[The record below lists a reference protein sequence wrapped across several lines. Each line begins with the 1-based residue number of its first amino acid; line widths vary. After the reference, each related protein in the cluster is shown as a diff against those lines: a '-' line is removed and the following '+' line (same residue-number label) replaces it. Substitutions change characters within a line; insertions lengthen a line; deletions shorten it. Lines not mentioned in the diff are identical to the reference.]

1 MTERLQKIL
10 SQYGLASRRQ
20 AEQMIESGQVQVN
33 GEVAHL
39 GQRADPSCDRI
50 EVNQQPLQSHHR
62 PTQHYLLLHKPL
74 GMVSTCADPQG
85 RPTVL
90 DVLPPDLQSL
100 GMHPVGRLDAY
111 TTGALLLTNDGDFTF
126 RLTHPRHDIPKTYR
140 VCVEGQVLPDALE
153 AWRKG
158 IKLDHRPTR
167 PAEVNV
173 IAKGS
178 NQTQLKVVLQEG
190 RNRQI
195 RRVAQALG
203 YRVLDL
209 HRTAVGSVE
218 LGNLP
223 EGAHR
228 ALSSAEIK
236 ALLAESSVQSAP
248 LTNLPYPPVAAS
260 PSPS

>member
-1 MTERLQKIL
+1 MAERLQKIL

-20 AEQMIESGQVQVN
+20 AEQMIESGQVRVN
-33 GEVAHL
+33 GAIAYL

-50 EVNQQPLQSHHR
+50 EVNQQPLQAQHR

-90 DVLPPDLQSL
+90 SVLPPDLQSL
-100 GMHPVGRLDAY
+100 GLHPVGRLDAY

-140 VCVEGQVLPDALE
+140 VRLEGPMRADALE
-153 AWRKG
+153 RWRQG
-158 IKLDHRPTR
+158 IWLDNRPTR
-167 PAEVNV
+167 PAQVSV
-173 IAKGS
+173 IAQS
-178 NQTQLKVVLQEG
+178 QNQTLLEVVLQEG

-209 HRTAVGSVE
+209 HRTAVGSVP
-218 LGNLP
+218 LGSLRV
-223 EGAHR
+223 GAYR

-248 LTNLPYPPVAAS
+248 LATLPPPSVSHS
-260 PSPS
+260 PS

>member
-1 MTERLQKIL
+1 MAERLQKIL

-20 AEQMIESGQVQVN
+20 AEQMIESGQVRVN

-39 GQRADPSCDRI
+39 GQRADPNCDRI
-50 EVNQQPLQSHHR
+50 EINQQPLQAQHR

-90 DVLPPDLQSL
+90 SVLPPDLHTV
-100 GMHPVGRLDAY
+100 GIHPVGRLDAY
-111 TTGALLLTNDGDFTF
+111 TTGALLLTNDGNFTF

-140 VCVEGQVLPDALE
+140 VCLEGQVLPSALD

-158 IKLDHRPTR
+158 IELDNRPTR
-167 PAEVNV
+167 PAKVTV
-173 IAKGS
+173 MAQGQT
-178 NQTQLKVVLQEG
+178 QTQLEVVLQEG

-209 HRTAVGSVE
+209 HRTAVGSVR
-218 LGNLP
+218 LGNLA
-223 EGAHR
+223 EGSYR
-228 ALSSAEIK
+228 ALSSAEIE
-236 ALLAESSVQSAP
+236 ALLAESSMQSAP
-248 LTNLPYPPVAAS
+248 FAKLPPPSVS
-260 PSPS
+260 HSSS

>member
-1 MTERLQKIL
+1 MAERLQKIL
-10 SQYGLASRRQ
+10 SQYGVASRRQ
-20 AEQMIESGQVQVN
+20 AEQMIESGQVRVN
-33 GEVAHL
+33 GAVAHL

-50 EVNQQPLQSHHR
+50 EVNQQLLPAHHR

-90 DVLPPDLQSL
+90 DVLPPDLQNA
-100 GMHPVGRLDAY
+100 GIHPVGRLDAY

-140 VCVEGQVLPDALE
+140 VRVEGQVAPAALT
-153 AWRKG
+153 AWRQG
-158 IKLDHRPTR
+158 IELDHRPTR
-167 PAEVNV
+167 PAQVQV
-173 IAKGS
+173 IAQAA
-178 NQTQLKVVLQEG
+178 NYTHLEVVLQEG

-209 HRTAVGSVE
+209 HRTAVGSVK
-218 LGNLP
+218 LGNLSV
-223 EGAHR
+223 GACR
-228 ALSSAEIK
+228 ALSSAEIE
-236 ALLAESSVQSAP
+236 ALLAESSVQSVP
-248 LTNLPYPPVAAS
+248 LANCLPHY
-260 PSPS
+260 

>member
-1 MTERLQKIL
+1 MAERLQKIL

-20 AEQMIESGQVQVN
+20 AEQMIESGQVRVN

-50 EVNQQPLQSHHR
+50 EINQQPIAARSR

-85 RPTVL
+85 RPTVMM
-90 DVLPPDLQSL
+90 VLPPELHTV
-100 GMHPVGRLDAY
+100 GIHPVGRLDAY
-111 TTGALLLTNDGDFTF
+111 STGALLLTNDGDFTF

-140 VCVEGQVLPDALE
+140 VCLEGKVRPEALN

-158 IKLDHRPTR
+158 IDLDNRPTR
-167 PAEVNV
+167 PAKVTV
-173 IAKGS
+173 IAQGQ
-178 NQTQLKVVLQEG
+178 NQTQLEVVLQEG

-209 HRTAVGSVE
+209 HRTAVGSIR
-218 LGNLP
+218 LGNLA
-223 EGAHR
+223 EGSYR
-228 ALSSAEIK
+228 ALSSAEIE
-236 ALLAESSVQSAP
+236 ALLAESLVQSAP
-248 LTNLPYPPVAAS
+248 LAKLSPPSVSHS
-260 PSPS
+260 PS

>member
-1 MTERLQKIL
+1 MAERLQKIL

-20 AEQMIESGQVQVN
+20 AEQMIESGQVRVN
-33 GEVAHL
+33 GAIAHL

-50 EVNQQPLQSHHR
+50 EVNQQPLQAQHR

-90 DVLPPDLQSL
+90 SVLPPDLQPL
-100 GMHPVGRLDAY
+100 GIHPVGRLDAY

-140 VCVEGQVLPDALE
+140 VRVEGPVRPEALE
-153 AWRKG
+153 TWRQG
-158 IKLDHRPTR
+158 IWLDHRPTR
-167 PAEVNV
+167 PAQVNV
-173 IAKGS
+173 IAQGQ
-178 NQTQLKVVLQEG
+178 NQTLLEVVLQEG

-209 HRTAVGSVE
+209 HRTAVGSVS
-218 LGNLP
+218 LGNLRV
-223 EGAHR
+223 GTYR

-236 ALLAESSVQSAP
+236 ALLAESSAQSAP
-248 LTNLPYPPVAAS
+248 PANLPPPSVS
-260 PSPS
+260 HSSS